1 MADNADVSRRRFL
14 QTAAGGTAVAAAT
27 GTAAAQ
33 EGNETA
39 GNETSGNE
47 TAGNE
52 TSGGGGGGGGE
63 QAGPPDLGGYLD
75 DANLYEGEVA
85 DETGSDTVTVQVGA
99 GSSGLAFDPP
109 AVHVDNGATVQWEW
123 TGEGGAHNVV
133 SDDDVFESGDPVD
146 TTGVQF
152 EYTFE
157 EDGIYN
163 YYCMPHEASGML
175 GSIVVGTDYPTKSTG
190 GGGGGGGVP
199 SIPGPAKSIGVAT
212 AFVMSASLGLAYF
225 FMKYG
230 GDYETPS

>member
-33 EGNETA
+33 EGNET
-39 GNETSGNE
+39 SGNE

-52 TSGGGGGGGGE
+52 TSGNETGGGGGGSE
-63 QAGPPDLGGYLD
+63 PAGPPDFGGYLD
-75 DANLYEGEVA
+75 DANNYDGEVV
-85 DETGSDTVTVQVGA
+85 DKTGSDTVTVKVGA
-99 GSSGLAFDPP
+99 GDGLAFGPA
-109 AVHVDNGATVQWEW
+109 AVHVDNGATVEWEW

-133 SDDDVFESGDPVD
+133 ADGGEFESGSAVN

-163 YYCMPHEASGML
+163 YYCQPHEASGML
-175 GSIVVGTDYPTKSTG
+175 GSVVVGTDYPTKSTG

-199 SIPGPAKSIGVAT
+199 AIPGPAKSIGVAT